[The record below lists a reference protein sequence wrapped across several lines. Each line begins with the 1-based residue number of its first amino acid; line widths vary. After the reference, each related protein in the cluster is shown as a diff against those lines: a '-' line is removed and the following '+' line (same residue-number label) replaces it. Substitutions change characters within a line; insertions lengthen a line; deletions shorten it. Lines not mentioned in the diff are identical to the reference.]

1 MSELAKLEPGA
12 KVLEVGTGSGY
23 QAAVI
28 HEIAGEVFSLEIVGE
43 LAESARK
50 TLTELGYDKAH
61 VRHAN
66 GYLGWPE
73 EAPFDAI
80 LVTAAPPEVP
90 RALLEQLVEGGRLVL
105 PVGSGM
111 QMLEVHTRDGQR
123 FTSESVFPVRFVPM
137 VRRAREGTGV
147 AEAAP

>member
-1 MSELAKLEPGA
+1 MRELAA
-12 KVLEVGTGSGY
+12 
-23 QAAVI
+23 
-28 HEIAGEVFSLEIVGE
+28 
-43 LAESARK
+43 SARK
-50 TLTELGYDKAH
+50 TLDLLGYDKAH

-90 RALLEQLVEGGRLVL
+90 KALLEQLVEGGRLVL
-105 PVGSGM
+105 PVGSGT
-111 QMLEVHTRDGQR
+111 QMLQVHTREGQQ

-137 VRRAREGTGV
+137 VQRAREGTGV
-147 AEAAP
+147 SATRR